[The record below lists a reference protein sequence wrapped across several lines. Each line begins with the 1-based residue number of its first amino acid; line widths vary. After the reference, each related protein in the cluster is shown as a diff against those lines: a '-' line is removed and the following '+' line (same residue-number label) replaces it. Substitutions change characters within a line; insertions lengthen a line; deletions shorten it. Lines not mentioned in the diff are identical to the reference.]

1 MIMPED
7 MIIDTATADG
17 EVQQI
22 DTEQVV
28 NTGDTDQVLQTTA
41 EQTPQEKTF
50 NQSQLNEI
58 IEKRLEKERQR
69 YESEKATTHQ
79 QARDSWIA
87 EQGYVW
93 QGNPIT
99 TEAEYKQALK
109 EQELEEKIRSQYSN
123 VPDEIVNEILEGKK
137 FREQTE
143 AEKAAI
149 AEEKAKAEEQKELQA
164 RTTTM
169 YEEFLKEF
177 PDQNTEEAWKAIPK
191 EVFAEADKWLKSGG
205 KEGRRLA
212 DAFIYHQRKAE
223 LQQQQIQQANNKNAE
238 TSTGSVKNVTKPK
251 TQDPFLE
258 GFDSVR

>member
-1 MIMPED
+1 MPED

-28 NTGDTDQVLQTTA
+28 NTGDTDQVLQITA

-69 YESEKATTHQ
+69 YESEREKVSQ
-79 QARDSWIA
+79 QARDAYIA

-93 QGNPIT
+93 NGKPIT
-99 TEAEYKQALK
+99 TEAEFQQAMK
-109 EQELEEKIRSQYSN
+109 EQELIEQYQSRGI
-123 VPDEIVNEILEGKK
+123 PDEVVSELVESKK
-137 FREQTE
+137 FREEYTAKERAYMEAQAKTQAE
-143 AEKAAI
+143 AELK
-149 AEEKAKAEEQKELQA
+149 A
-164 RTTTM
+164 RTNAM
-169 YEEFLKEF
+169 YEEFLNEF
-177 PDQNTEEAWKAIPK
+177 PDQNTEESWKAIPK

-205 KEGRRLA
+205 REGRRLA

-223 LQQQQIQQANNKNAE
+223 LQQQQIQQANSKNAE
-238 TSTGSVKNVTKPK
+238 TSTGSVKNVTKP
-251 TQDPFLE
+251 TNQDPFLA